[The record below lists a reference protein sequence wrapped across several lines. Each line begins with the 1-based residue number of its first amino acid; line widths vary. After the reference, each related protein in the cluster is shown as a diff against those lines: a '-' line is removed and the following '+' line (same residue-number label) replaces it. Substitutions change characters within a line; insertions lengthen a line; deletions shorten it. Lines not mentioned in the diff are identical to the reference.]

1 MVPTHADC
9 VSGRA
14 PYPRRAGRATARL
27 SRRNPKG
34 VTPYGIGESAFKS
47 EERKQL
53 GDVAASLRQ
62 LADKLATSETTLKQA
77 ADELTLSIPN
87 HVVLEVK
94 VEEETRRGGKKQSL
108 ELEIEWTEDNSG
120 ESGVTLG

>member
-9 VSGRA
+9 ISGRA
-14 PYPRRAGRATARL
+14 PYQRRAGRATARL

-53 GDVAASLRQ
+53 GDVAAFLRQ
-62 LADKLATSETTLKQA
+62 LADKITTSKITLKQA

-94 VEEETRRGGKKQSL
+94 VEEETRRGGKEQNP
-108 ELEIEWTEDNSG
+108 EIEIEWTEGESS